1 MRFQSF
7 KNSCFKFA
15 SNFDI
20 RISNLSVLGILVLS
34 TAALA
39 ADVTVVTLEGDE
51 KGGGLNGLNETEVKI
66 GDASIPLKNIAEIS
80 IGARSAPAASTT
92 LYLRNGD
99 VIRNVK
105 IVSGD
110 DTKLKFSSDAFGEQS
125 LDNKYIRA
133 ITFAIKDGPSADA
146 IETFVSAAP
155 PKEDLLMMPKGDT
168 VSGFFE
174 KFTDKDVS
182 FNAGGQSRA
191 YSFEQVA
198 AFRLAPLE
206 ELKARE
212 GFLATIELREGS
224 TVTGKLTG
232 VAEDALKFEILN
244 GQAVSVKTDALSSIK
259 FKGGKLVYLSDLSPS
274 AVEEKPYVGG
284 APMVYRWRK
293 DKSAA
298 AGKIALGSKEYA
310 RGIGVH
316 SFSKLTYELNSS
328 YEKFFCDVGIDA
340 LVSSGECSWRVM
352 VDGREA
358 AAGSAK
364 AGDKLQVL
372 KIDVKAARQLELIC
386 DFGADENDAGDHLN
400 WANARLI
407 KP

>member
-1 MRFQSF
+1 MRFRTIE
-7 KNSCFKFA
+7 KTMC
-15 SNFDI
+15 
-20 RISNLSVLGILVLS
+20 VLAFTTS
-34 TAALA
+34 AMAL
-39 ADVTVVTLEGDE
+39 DVTVVTLEGDE
-51 KGGGLNGLNETEVKI
+51 KGGALSGLNENEVKV

-80 IGARSAPAASTT
+80 VAARPAPSASTT
-92 LYLRNGD
+92 LYLRNND

-105 IVSGD
+105 ILQGD

-133 ITFAIKDGPSADA
+133 IAFAIKDGPNADA
-146 IETFVSAAP
+146 IDSFVTAAP
-155 PKEDLLMMPKGDT
+155 PKEDLLLMPKGDT

-198 AFRLAPLE
+198 AFRLAPLD
-206 ELKARE
+206 ELKPRE

-232 VAEDALKFEILN
+232 LAEDALKFEILN
-244 GQAVSVKTDALSSIK
+244 GQAVSVKTEALSSIK

-274 AVEEKPYVGG
+274 SVDEKPYVGG

-298 AGKIALGSKEYA
+298 AGKLALGSKEYA

-316 SFSKLTYELNSS
+316 SYSKLTYALDGG

-364 AGDKLQVL
+364 AGDKPQIL
-372 KIDVKAARQLELIC
+372 KIDVKNAKQLELIC
-386 DFGADENDAGDHLN
+386 DYGADENDAGDHLN